1 MMVAIYVLRETQEKI
16 IELIKENNKIT
27 QMEMSDKLGINTSTV
42 NRNMLDLKE

>member
-1 MMVAIYVLRETQEKI
+1 MVAIYVLSETQEKI